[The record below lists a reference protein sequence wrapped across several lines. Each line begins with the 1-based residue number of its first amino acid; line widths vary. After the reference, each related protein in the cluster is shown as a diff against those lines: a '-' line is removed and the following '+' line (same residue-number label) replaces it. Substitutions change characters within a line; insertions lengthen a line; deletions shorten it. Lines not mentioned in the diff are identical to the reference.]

1 MTDQRPDPDALLRE
15 LKLKEETRTGKL
27 KIFFGYAAG
36 VGKTYAMLEAAHHAK
51 EMGVDVVAGYI
62 EPHVRPET
70 LALLDGLEQL
80 PNKEI
85 PYKNITLREFD
96 LDGALARKP
105 QLILVDE
112 LAHTNAAGSRHRK
125 RYQDIKEL
133 LRAGISVYTTVN
145 VQHLESLN
153 DVVASITGIAVA
165 ERLPD
170 RIFDRADQVEVVDIE
185 PADLLERLKEGK
197 IYRPN
202 QAARAMDHFF
212 TLKNLAALR
221 EIALRRTADRLNR
234 AADTGVGTKAKSSEH
249 ILVCLSGAPSNANV
263 IRTAAR
269 MAEAFRSSFTALF
282 VETSDFKDMS
292 DDNRSRLR
300 ANLRLAEEL
309 GARIATVYGDDTP
322 LQIAEYARASG
333 VTKIVLGRSNN
344 KRFFWER
351 SKNLVDRLNALA
363 PDLDIHI
370 IPDTYPAYRAPRKS
384 WNLSERFTVKDA
396 LRTLVILAVCTMV
409 GLAFAYLDFSEAN
422 IIMIYQ
428 LGVLVVAMV
437 TSGRLYSLAASIL
450 SILIFNFFFTV
461 PLFTLHFNDKSY
473 LATFLVM
480 FLVAFLSSSLTTR
493 IKRQARLASRQ
504 AYRTQVL
511 LEASQT
517 LQKAEGQEAILE
529 AMAVQLRKLL
539 ERTALYYPVL
549 PDGTLGQPRF
559 FPVEPTVD
567 TGAYLGPDETAVA
580 SWVQKNNKH
589 AGATTNTLPN
599 AKCLYL
605 AVRGEG
611 SALAVAGL
619 AIEEGREPDAFEK
632 NLMLAIVDECGL
644 VLEKELLGQ
653 EKHRVEEQ
661 AQQEALRANLL
672 RAISHDLRTP
682 LTAISGNAG
691 ILMENASVL
700 DAAKRRQLY
709 TSIYDDSMWLANLVE
724 NLLSVSRIEN
734 GTIRL
739 KMEPELLEE
748 VFQEALTHLDRK
760 AKEHTITV
768 ELPDDMLMAKMDAR
782 LIVQVVINIVNNAI
796 KYTPPGSHVQV
807 SARKRGESVEVRI
820 ADDGPGISDEA
831 KAKLFDMFYT
841 ANNARGDGRRGLGL
855 GLSLCRSIVQA
866 HGGSITV
873 EDNYPKGAIFSFTL
887 PLAEVNTDE
896 QTSNLDH

>member
-611 SALAVAGL
+611 SALAVAGI

-831 KAKLFDMFYT
+831 KARLFDMFYT

>member
-611 SALAVAGL
+611 SALAVAGI

-796 KYTPPGSHVQV
+796 KYTPPASHVQV